1 MPFNAHVPTMRI
13 RTGENL
19 LEPTKSLTPTIK
31 LIQFICSTR
40 RQIQVHMGIKNSNGY
55 SKRVN

>member
-19 LEPTKSLTPTIK
+19 LKPTRSSTPTTK
-31 LIQFICSTR
+31 LIQFISSTR
-40 RQIQVHMGIKNSNGY
+40 RQVQVHTSIKNSNGY